1 MRRVAVVVGLLGLA
15 AASIRCSG
23 YGSSDASDAGAGDAG
38 TDTGTPPP
46 PPPPSDDAGS
56 DAGPDPIA
64 AYVAA
69 VTTDAPITWFRLE
82 DAPGSSTVKDEM
94 GHHPGKVDGNVD
106 LGTAAAV
113 GKGATLDTTATIGLG
128 DVFDFPGDQA
138 WSYEFWTKPDLVNGG
153 QFLDVFSKGSA
164 AGLTGYNFYVRNQSA
179 SSASVQWEQAWDG
192 GSRGCLAEIGKPTT
206 WVHVVATYSSG
217 AGKPRMFVNGVAGT
231 NGDYGDV
238 GGAPDTSQSFEIGG
252 GYVGMLDEIAI
263 YDHALPPARIAAH
276 YAAGAAAFGK

>member
-1 MRRVAVVVGLLGLA
+1 MRRVAVLVALLGLA
-15 AASIRCSG
+15 AASVRCSG
-23 YGSSDASDAGAGDAG
+23 YSSSDSSDAGASDAG
-38 TDTGTPPP
+38 TDTATPPP
-46 PPPPSDDAGS
+46 PPAADAGG
-56 DAGPDPIA
+56 DASDPIA
-64 AYVAA
+64 AYVEA
-69 VTTDAPITWFRLE
+69 VTADAPITWFRLE
-82 DAPGSSTVKDEM
+82 DAPGVTSLEDQM
-94 GHHPGKVDGNVD
+94 GRHPGKVNGNVD

-113 GKGATLDTTATIGLG
+113 GNGATFDTTASIGLG

-164 AGLTGYNFYVRNQSA
+164 AGRTGYNFYVRNDQA

-192 GSRGCLAEIGKPTT
+192 GSRGCIADIGKPTG

-231 NGDYGDV
+231 KGDYGDV
-238 GGAPDTSQSFEIGG
+238 GGAPDTTEQFDIGG

-276 YAAGAAAFGK
+276 YAAGVAAMNK